1 MTIKALSMIH
11 QSCVYE
17 HTFFFHLLSLFS
29 SCFFRHVGLFPSHH
43 NRPLCSDGKA
53 EPGGKLQFVFPSE
66 GNRKKVLIYRSH
78 LRASLSFPLLC
89 SFLFFPLQQ
98 GLKSRCWKA
107 AATTVQIWYERYKYP
122 GKRSQSSGFYV
133 SRSRNTMVDEEL
145 HDLWH
150 TNDICRSI
158 KASSPLLFRLA
169 SMNANRRICP
179 PGWTLARNT

>member
-29 SCFFRHVGLFPSHH
+29 SSFFRHVGLFPSHH
-43 NRPLCSDGKA
+43 NRPLCYDGKA

-89 SFLFFPLQQ
+89 SFLFFPTPARPEEQMLKGCSHNGADLIRTLQI
-98 GLKSRCWKA
+98 SRQTFPKLRLLCEQKQKYDGWWRVPCSLTHKRHLQNNKGIFSIV
-107 AATTVQIWYERYKYP
+107 VQA
-122 GKRSQSSGFYV
+122 
-133 SRSRNTMVDEEL
+133 
-145 HDLWH
+145 
-150 TNDICRSI
+150 C
-158 KASSPLLFRLA
+158 
-169 SMNANRRICP
+169 
-179 PGWTLARNT
+179 